1 MLQQPQIR
9 LWSLLKYLSF
19 VLDVLYSFTCL
30 RATCTVCA
38 FTCPNAL
45 RAFLTFTCFCTQQH
59 VPSLVP
65 YPTWCFTCFTYFQ
78 IPRVLSALWPPS
90 FFLCVL
96 CSLYVSSALLGLLI
110 NLPHAL
116 CVLWVLTTH
125 SVLRTFLICQ
135 FYLNF
140 FLDHSNFALQV
151 QIHVAMA
158 LSGVESFRGCR
169 FSSL

>member
-1 MLQQPQIR
+1 MWFIVLHVLVLLVPYVLLHVLMLYVP
-9 LWSLLKYLSF
+9 F
-19 VLDVLYSFTCL
+19 NFHVL
-30 RATCTVCA
+30 
-38 FTCPNAL
+38 
-45 RAFLTFTCFCTQQH
+45 CTQQH

-65 YPTWCFTCFTYFQ
+65 YPTWCFTCFTYCQ
-78 IPRVLSALWPPS
+78 IPRVLSALWLAS
-90 FFLCVL
+90 FFLCIL

-125 SVLRTFLICQ
+125 SVLQTFLICQ
-135 FYLNF
+135 FYLSF

-158 LSGVESFRGCR
+158 LSDVESFRGCR
-169 FSSL
+169 FSSLWINEFPVVHYMKMNEFCHGKS